1 MLQVNGKRHVTLAAF
16 GCVKCGRSLFAPN
29 SYRLDDDVEVC
40 TCNAARYKTTN
51 VRAPDHVQA
60 FWDAQCRVAHSSYR
74 RRLKHYALPTVHV
87 DRLASE
93 VHSWRI
99 LNVDAE
105 SIKEVSPDFA
115 TNALSLSGS
124 DSTAKLINVQRQTV
138 SIWHACRSALFSGL
152 SRMADVGRE
161 NKGKAS

>member
-1 MLQVNGKRHVTLAAF
+1 MSQANGKRHVKLAAF

-40 TCNAARYKTTN
+40 TCNAARYKTTD

-74 RRLKHYALPTVHV
+74 RRLKHYALPSVHV
-87 DRLASE
+87 DRLASD

-105 SIKEVSPDFA
+105 TIKVVNPDLS

-124 DSTAKLINVQRQTV
+124 DSNSKLINVQQQTV
-138 SIWHACRSALFSGL
+138 SVWHACLSALFSGL
-152 SRMADVGRE
+152 SRVADVARE

>member
-1 MLQVNGKRHVTLAAF
+1 MSTSFNSF
-16 GCVKCGRSLFAPN
+16 SLLCLPQEGN

-93 VHSWRI
+93 MHSWRI

-124 DSTAKLINVQRQTV
+124 DSTCLLYTSDA
-138 SIWHACRSALFSGL
+138 
-152 SRMADVGRE
+152 ADEEDSVDLGGRR
-161 NKGKAS
+161 